1 MATAAAVL
9 GAIYLAPGL
18 ERLVDEGNQV
28 EASGGPHS
36 AEQQARIDQLKKTL
50 KRHGIADLVL
60 LLLAVVAMATARYW

>member
-18 ERLVDEGNQV
+18 ERLVDAG
-28 EASGGPHS
+28 
-36 AEQQARIDQLKKTL
+36 
-50 KRHGIADLVL
+50 LVL